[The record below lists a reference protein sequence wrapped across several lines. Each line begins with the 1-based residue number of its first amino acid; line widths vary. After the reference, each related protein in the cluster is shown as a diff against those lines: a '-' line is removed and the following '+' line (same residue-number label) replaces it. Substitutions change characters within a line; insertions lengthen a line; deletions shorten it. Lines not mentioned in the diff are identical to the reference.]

1 MEINQIMAT
10 TRVYVKAAYS
20 VKPLVDRY
28 FAQETHDGKT
38 VDGRDTAVQLYL
50 NILMIEAIKIKYNQ
64 TIKETKLNL
73 RGYFGN
79 IINEAYCDEIAERL
93 YLAVKAYME
102 E

>member
-1 MEINQIMAT
+1 MVT
-10 TRVYVKAAYS
+10 TKVHVRAAYS
-20 VKPLVDRY
+20 VKPLIDYY

-38 VDGRDTAVQLYL
+38 VDGRDTAVQLYF

-73 RGYFGN
+73 RGYFEN
-79 IINEAYCDEIAERL
+79 IINRAYCDEIAERL
-93 YLAVKAYME
+93 YLEVKAYME

>member
-1 MEINQIMAT
+1 MAI
-10 TRVYVKAAYS
+10 TRVYVEAAYS

-38 VDGRDTAVQLYL
+38 VHGCDTTVQLYL

-79 IINEAYCDEIAERL
+79 IINRAYCDEIAERL

>member
-1 MEINQIMAT
+1 MGINQTMAT
-10 TRVYVKAAYS
+10 TGVYAEAAYS
-20 VKPLVDRY
+20 VKPLVDHY

-38 VDGRDTAVQLYL
+38 VDGRDTAAQLYF
-50 NILMIEAIKIKYNQ
+50 NILMIEAIKIKYDQ

-79 IINEAYCDEIAERL
+79 IINRAYCDEIAERL

>member
-1 MEINQIMAT
+1 MVT
-10 TRVYVKAAYS
+10 TKVYAKAAYS
-20 VKPLVDRY
+20 VKPLIDYY

-38 VDGRDTAVQLYL
+38 ADGRDTAVQLYF
-50 NILMIEAIKIKYNQ
+50 NILMIEAVKIKYNQ

-79 IINEAYCDEIAERL
+79 IINIAYCDEIAERL
-93 YLAVKAYME
+93 YLEVKAYME

>member
-1 MEINQIMAT
+1 MAT
-10 TRVYVKAAYS
+10 TRVYAKAAYS
-20 VKPLVDRY
+20 VKPLVDHY
-28 FAQETHDGKT
+28 FAQETHYGKT

>member
-1 MEINQIMAT
+1 MVT
-10 TRVYVKAAYS
+10 TKVYARAAYS
-20 VKPLVDRY
+20 VKPLIDYY

-38 VDGRDTAVQLYL
+38 VDGRDTAAQLYF

-79 IINEAYCDEIAERL
+79 IINRAYCDEIAERL
-93 YLAVKAYME
+93 YLEVKTYME